1 MNNKGDNNMTT
12 TTTMKEAAEY
22 ALNHQ
27 QEWTNSKA
35 CALRVRISGMAGSKP
50 WTDLIRVTGI
60 SELGVTGLR
69 TRFRDGDL
77 GPRLYELEGNG
88 LGISHYIMWERV
100 EWVKVME
107 ADSYEGTLKARAE
120 MRDAVTGPG
129 YRSNNNAK
137 AKPRN
142 KK

>member
-1 MNNKGDNNMTT
+1 MTT
-12 TTTMKEAAEY
+12 TVTVINVGDLEVHKEAQMKEAAEY

-35 CALRVRISGMAGSKP
+35 CALRVRISGMDGSKP
-50 WTDLIRVTGI
+50 WTVLIRVTGI

-77 GPRLYELEGNG
+77 GPRLYELEGKG

-107 ADSYEGTLKARAE
+107 ADSYEGTLKEIHPEVRA
-120 MRDAVTGPG
+120 
-129 YRSNNNAK
+129 
-137 AKPRN
+137 
-142 KK
+142 

>member
-1 MNNKGDNNMTT
+1 MDVENSSQEG
-12 TTTMKEAAEY
+12 TMRKAAEY

-27 QEWTNSKA
+27 QDWHDSKA

-60 SELGVTGLR
+60 SEHGVTGLR

-77 GPRLYELEGNG
+77 GPRLYELAGKG

-107 ADSYEGTLKARAE
+107 ADSYEGTLSE
-120 MRDAVTGPG
+120 IDPEG
-129 YRSNNNAK
+129 RS
-137 AKPRN
+137 
-142 KK
+142 